1 MAASAHFASPGMP
14 LRLTQSF
21 SGLVREHLAQ
31 IEARLFVGVPRAGVI
46 EEFKQQQGI
55 DLGSLQSFPSALYR
69 ARQSARRLADDP
81 GGKRSST
88 PDVDRLRPASAAA
101 AAAVAASAEP
111 HSPSRLTT
119 PGAATLG
126 SATSGTDAT
135 LKDPLEREFK
145 YGAHDPR
152 RIDEILRNPR
162 DMEAL
167 RQRGLEMAREH
178 AKKKT

>member
-1 MAASAHFASPGMP
+1 MAASAHFATLDMP

-21 SGLVREHLAQ
+21 SGLVREHLPQ

-69 ARQSARRLADDP
+69 ARQSARRLADGL
-81 GGKRSST
+81 GGDRNST
-88 PDVDRLRPASAAA
+88 PAVDKLRPVSAGA
-101 AAAVAASAEP
+101 AAAVAASTGP
-111 HSPSRLTT
+111 HSPSRL
-119 PGAATLG
+119 PAPDAATLD
-126 SATSGTDAT
+126 SATPGPDVTPKA
-135 LKDPLEREFK
+135 PFEREYK